1 MDNKAIIHMRGIEKK
16 YFCGMPNEIKVL
28 NNIDLDIQQGE
39 LVSIIGE
46 SGSGKSTLMNIMG
59 LLDDFTRGQYF
70 IDNVNIKGLNDS
82 QLSQIR
88 NEKIGFVFQN
98 FNLISRLSAVKN
110 VELPLKYSGMK
121 RKEYRDRALDLLDMV
136 GMKSRINH
144 QPNQLSGGQNQRVA
158 IARALAND
166 PAIILADEPTG
177 ALDSKT
183 GSIIM
188 DIFHKLNERGKT
200 VVIITHSQ
208 EIANET
214 KRIIRIRDGEVQS
227 VVRK

>member
-1 MDNKAIIHMRGIEKK
+1 MSNKPIIYMRGIEKR
-16 YFCGMPNEIKVL
+16 YFCGMPNEITVL
-28 NNIDLDIQQGE
+28 HNIDLDILQGE
-39 LVSIIGE
+39 LVSIVGE

-59 LLDDFTRGQYF
+59 LLDNFTKGQYL
-70 IDNVNIKGLNDS
+70 IDDVNVMGLSDNQIS
-82 QLSQIR
+82 EIR
-88 NEKIGFVFQN
+88 NTKIGFVFQS

-110 VELPLKYSGMK
+110 VELPMKYSGMR
-121 RKEYRDRALDLLDMV
+121 RKEYRQRALDLLDMV
-136 GMKSRINH
+136 GMGARIDH
-144 QPNQLSGGQNQRVA
+144 RPNQLSGGQNQRVA

-183 GSIIM
+183 SRVIM

-200 VVIITHSQ
+200 IVIITHSH

-214 KRIIRIRDGEVQS
+214 QRIIRIRDG
-227 VVRK
+227 KI